1 MSTRDTSTPTIISRV
16 AAISGALLLILF
28 IQSILIWN
36 PAQYLSAADNNHA
49 VQVAKANNGL
59 EQATGCNASSYEVQ
73 PGDTINGV
81 ASRSGTTSQHVRD
94 CNNLSSDVVY
104 AGQVLSLPGEVN
116 SNQGTTPNARV
127 TRTRPAPQAPNRY
140 QGASNGPSGNGQ
152 RGRRN
157 R

>member
-1 MSTRDTSTPTIISRV
+1 MPTREKSTHQITSRV
-16 AAISGALLLILF
+16 AAISGALLLILL

-36 PAQYLSAADNNHA
+36 PAQYLSAADSSHPA
-49 VQVAKANNGL
+49 QIANASTGL
-59 EQATGCNASSYEVQ
+59 EQASGCNATAYEVQ

-81 ASRSGTTSQHVRD
+81 AGRSGTTIQRVRD

-104 AGQVLSLPGEVN
+104 AGQVLNLPGEVN
-116 SNQGTTPNARV
+116 SNQGPTPNVRV
-127 TRTRPAPQAPNRY
+127 TRARPTPQAPNRY
-140 QGASNGPSGNGQ
+140 QGANNGPSGNGQ